1 MQMSE
6 QIMSD
11 VFYIKTRDSTVFTIY
26 DLTLSDECD
35 IISFGYNYIDENPL
49 DKSHYEEEVTKIVKG
64 QVNLAIKDEIDK
76 AQELGELRGGQ

>member
-6 QIMSD
+6 QTMSD

-35 IISFGYNYIDENPL
+35 IISFGYNFIDENPL
-49 DKSHYEEEVTKIVKG
+49 DKSHYDKEVCKMVEE
-64 QVNLAIKDEIDK
+64 QVDKAIKLEIDNAEK
-76 AQELGELRGGQ
+76 RENT

>member
-6 QIMSD
+6 QTMSD

-35 IISFGYNYIDENPL
+35 IISFGYNFIDENPL
-49 DKSHYEEEVTKIVKG
+49 DKSHYDKEVCLIVEE
-64 QVNLAIKDEIDK
+64 QVDKAIKLEIDNAEK
-76 AQELGELRGGQ
+76 RENT

>member
-1 MQMSE
+1 MKMNE
-6 QIMSD
+6 TISD

-26 DLTLSDECD
+26 DLTLSNDCD
-35 IISFGYNYIDENPL
+35 IISFGYNFLEDNPL

-64 QVNLAIKDEIDK
+64 QVNLAIKEEIEK

>member
-1 MQMSE
+1 MKMNE
-6 QIMSD
+6 TISD

-35 IISFGYNYIDENPL
+35 IISFGYNFLEDNPL

-64 QVNLAIKDEIDK
+64 QVNLAIKEEIEK